1 MSPAEAVVPKR
12 GEVWLISFDPSLGGE
27 IQKSRPAVV
36 VSNDTANQLL
46 NRIQVLPLT
55 SNTARLY
62 PAEASVTLNG
72 AKRKAM
78 ADQLTTVSKV
88 LLRRRLGTIGTSEIA
103 GVERAIRIQLG
114 ME

>member
-1 MSPAEAVVPKR
+1 MSPANPGPKR
-12 GEVWLISFDPSLGGE
+12 GEVWMISFDPSLGGE
-27 IQKSRPAVV
+27 IQKTRPAVV

-46 NRIQVLPLT
+46 NRVQVLPLT

-62 PAEASVTLNG
+62 PAEAFVTLNG

-78 ADQLTTVSKV
+78 ADQLATVSKTG
-88 LLRRRLGTIGTSEIA
+88 LKRRLGNIAAPEITL
-103 GVERAIRIQLG
+103 VERAIRIQLG

>member
-1 MSPAEAVVPKR
+1 MSRAEVVEPKR
-12 GEVWLISFDPSLGGE
+12 GDVWLISFEPSLGGE
-27 IQKSRPAVV
+27 IQKTRPAVV

-62 PAEASVTLNG
+62 PAEAFVTLNG

-78 ADQLTTVSKV
+78 ADQLTTISKV
-88 LLRRRLGTIGTSEIA
+88 RLRCRLGTIGSSEIT